1 MGNARI
7 SGEVDAF
14 SLVGDGAEVQ
24 AGATVNESVVGAG
37 AIVEPG
43 AKVSDSVLLPGARVC
58 EGAEVYSSIVGKKA
72 IIGRDSRVSEFSIID
87 NGVVLADRDK
97 VVAGRIRDGATG

>member
-1 MGNARI
+1 
-7 SGEVDAF
+7 
-14 SLVGDGAEVQ
+14 
-24 AGATVNESVVGAG
+24 
-37 AIVEPG
+37 
-43 AKVSDSVLLPGARVC
+43 VC